1 MLLAPTPP
9 RRWWR
14 PSGTP
19 TFKFPLTL
27 TLKHPQHLTQ
37 NPTLLP
43 YIPKFPFHTKYLPEA
58 LLLKRKHRAKK
69 HERYNETKAN
79 AQIVLCH
86 TCIMLKIQNSKTTPY
101 KNHQKFLLNS
111 VSLKFSY
118 TSSMDI
124 FGFSV
129 VIVRLPYIFMSAIY
143 LLSGKNML
151 TISLV
156 RNGHFLLLK
165 VLPPPIP
172 PKSPDFYLFPQQK
185 CYLCPGLI
193 LGSI

>member
-1 MLLAPTPP
+1 MYYA
-9 RRWWR
+9 
-14 PSGTP
+14 
-19 TFKFPLTL
+19 
-27 TLKHPQHLTQ
+27 
-37 NPTLLP
+37 
-43 YIPKFPFHTKYLPEA
+43 
-58 LLLKRKHRAKK
+58 
-69 HERYNETKAN
+69 
-79 AQIVLCH
+79 
-86 TCIMLKIQNSKTTPY
+86 QNSKFKNYPQNH

-165 VLPPPIP
+165 VLPPNTPRSLQIFIYSLNKNATSALDSFWAPFSPI
-172 PKSPDFYLFPQQK
+172 FL
-185 CYLCPGLI
+185 
-193 LGSI
+193 

>member
-1 MLLAPTPP
+1 MSNSITATAKPRTSLSTPAALRPNTTWPLNWAWPPRTKLSAVNVMLLAPTPP

-43 YIPKFPFHTKYLPEA
+43 YIPKLPFHTKYLPEA

-101 KNHQKFLLNS
+101 KNHQK
-111 VSLKFSY
+111 
-118 TSSMDI
+118 I
-124 FGFSV
+124 FAQF
-129 VIVRLPYIFMSAIY
+129 
-143 LLSGKNML
+143 
-151 TISLV
+151 
-156 RNGHFLLLK
+156 
-165 VLPPPIP
+165 
-172 PKSPDFYLFPQQK
+172 
-185 CYLCPGLI
+185 C
-193 LGSI
+193 